1 MLQEMK
7 VRTVQMKGIERKEIF
22 HLENQDPIQ
31 SQDQK
36 VRKQKGAQVL
46 RLAKEKQK
54 TQFKKEEPLPSLQN
68 MMMIID

>member
-7 VRTVQMKGIERKEIF
+7 VRTVQMKGIERKESF
-22 HLENQDPIQ
+22 HLENQDQIQ

-36 VRKQKGAQVL
+36 VHKQKGAQVL